1 MEQTTE
7 EVVENKDRVWVPLDE
22 LETWMRTISSSL
34 MNMVHQIEMTIEKMN
49 EDLELQKKNEGD
61 DSNDK
66 D

>member
-49 EDLELQKKNEGD
+49 EDLEIQKKNEGD
-61 DSNDK
+61 DSNAK